1 VKDLGVHLALFVA
14 IATAIVT
21 LGVFYSDAE
30 DRAAFRHWPR
40 RMLHFCFGCV
50 ILVAIL
56 LVCEHTFAS
65 LE

>member
-1 VKDLGVHLALFVA
+1 VKDLGTHVALFLA

-30 DRAAFRHWPR
+30 DGPAFRHWPR
-40 RMLHFCFGCV
+40 RMLHFVVGCL
-50 ILVAIL
+50 ILVALL